1 MFWQLELVARVC
13 PKIEK
18 MLFMFSNTEA
28 RLRDLI
34 AFTRLAELDLWG
46 GDFYS
51 DELYVAV
58 EQVTYINCIPGNPTC
73 PTHLHICVMQL
84 GPQLTKLSLVHTE
97 ELDSRAI
104 SLLSNQ
110 CGNLRQIG
118 FYNCGFREP
127 SRVERERQEQEEA
140 FLAVDRW
147 MVVRPGLCSRH

>member
-1 MFWQLELVARVC
+1 
-13 PKIEK
+13 
-18 MLFMFSNTEA
+18 MLHNSCTDMYLFKNWPNHFTHYGR
-28 RLRDLI
+28 RL
-34 AFTRLAELDLWG
+34 
-46 GDFYS
+46 
-51 DELYVAV
+51 
-58 EQVTYINCIPGNPTC
+58 
-73 PTHLHICVMQL
+73 THLHICFKMQL

-104 SLLSNQ
+104 SLLSSQ

-147 MVVRPGLCSRH
+147 TVVRDGLWSQH